1 VIVTTATRRAVGYR
15 RVSTHKQAGERHSS
29 LPEQDAHIGDYCA
42 TEGLTLVGSFTDI
55 QTGKR
60 DDRADYRRMV
70 RFALD
75 GHADVVVVRWL
86 DRFGRNPREIL
97 RRVWQLQEAGVE
109 VVATDEDLKEEI
121 VLLVKAWS
129 AGQESRRTAERV
141 KDNMLASARKGV
153 KFGRAPY
160 GFRRVVLPSG
170 AISYE
175 QVPAEVAAV
184 HEMARLVTDEN
195 LGYKAVADRLS
206 ASGYPARSPKGWASE
221 VIRTIL
227 NSPTLIG
234 RMTYGAVPKKGNTSE
249 VVTIDDYFEPIL
261 TQAEWDAVQ
270 ARLAIRRETTPRG
283 RTATSDYLLSGIAK
297 CGHCGAGLIGSMS
310 SRHNKDGSVYHHR
323 AYVCAN
329 GRRGRALCDDIK
341 YHSAAR
347 LEGAVLAHLAEYE
360 DPRRV
365 QARVAA
371 APPPSST
378 LAAEV
383 KLVEQRLAEIDRDF
397 LDNLALLKRGVLDE
411 ADFLRANAGRKTERE
426 TLEKRQAELQSRAT
440 TSRAQELAAESLPAQ
455 IRDFRTQFAEL
466 PVRKAK
472 ALLQS
477 ILQAA
482 YVYRDNRVEL
492 EFRLPD

>member
-1 VIVTTATRRAVGYR
+1 
-15 RVSTHKQAGERHSS
+15 VSTSKQAGERHVS
-29 LPEQDAHIGDYCA
+29 LPEQDAHIISHCA
-42 TEGLTLVGSFTDI
+42 AEGLTLVGSFTDI

-70 RFALD
+70 KFALD

-97 RRVWQLQEAGVE
+97 RRVWELQEAGVE

-121 VLLVKAWS
+121 VLLVKAWN

-141 KDNMLASARKGV
+141 KGNMLTKARQGT

-160 GFRRVVLPSG
+160 GFKRVVQPTG
-170 AISYE
+170 AVSYE

-184 HEMARLVTDEN
+184 KEMARLVTEEN
-195 LGYKAVADRLS
+195 LGYKATADRLG
-206 ASGYPARSPKGWASE
+206 ASGFPARSPRGWASE

-270 ARLAIRRETTPRG
+270 ARLEIRRETTPRG
-283 RTATSDYLLSGIAK
+283 RTATSEYLLSGIAK
-297 CGHCGAGLIGSMS
+297 CGHCGTGLIGSMS
-310 SRHNKDGSVYHHR
+310 SRHNKDGSVYHNR

-329 GRRGRALCDDIK
+329 ARRGRALCDDIK
-341 YHSAAR
+341 YHSAR
-347 LEGAVLAHLAEYE
+347 KLEEAMLDHLAEYE
-360 DPRRV
+360 DVDTVKERL
-365 QARVAA
+365 AA
-371 APPPSST
+371 APAPANV
-378 LAAEV
+378 LAAE
-383 KLVEQRLAEIDRDF
+383 LQRIEQRLAELNQDF

-411 ADFLRANAGRKTERE
+411 ADFARANAARKDERDA
-426 TLEKRQAELQSRAT
+426 LEKRHAELENRVASTRAHEVAAEKLPQ
-440 TSRAQELAAESLPAQ
+440 RIRDLREQMQELPPQ
-455 IRDFRTQFAEL
+455 R
-466 PVRKAK
+466 AK
-472 ALLQS
+472 ALLQE

-482 YVYRDNRVEL
+482 YVWKDDRVEL
-492 EFRLPD
+492 EFRVAH